1 MKTNLPLRVL
11 ALALG
16 LPFSLHL
23 QAQAPAPA
31 NSGAP
36 AAPAATAPA
45 APRRPVAADTEVW
58 EPQPKK
64 VTPGPFVSAP
74 PPSDA
79 IVLFDGKN
87 TDEWVNTTNKMPVAW
102 TVADGILTVNKTV
115 RSNIET
121 KRLFKNYQL
130 HLEWRVPANITGTD
144 QSRGNS
150 GVFLASTGMGDA
162 GYELQILDSYENKT
176 YANGMAGS
184 IYKQFIPLA
193 NPSRPAGEWN
203 VYDIAWIAPTFNE
216 DGAVKTLARV
226 TLLFNGVVV
235 QNNVELKGETLFV
248 GPPVY
253 KKYDSAPIK
262 LQTHGDPSPPNSF
275 RNIWVREN

>member
-1 MKTNLPLRVL
+1 MKTNRPLRIL
-11 ALALG
+11 AVVLG
-16 LPFSLHL
+16 LPLSLQL
-23 QAQAPAPA
+23 QAQTAVPA
-31 NSGAP
+31 NPSTPTAP
-36 AAPAATAPA
+36 AAATPA

-64 VTPGPFVSAP
+64 VTPAPLVSAP

-102 TVADGILTVNKTV
+102 TVADGVLTVNKAV

-121 KRLFKNYQL
+121 KRSFKNYQL
-130 HLEWRVPANITGTD
+130 HLEWRIPAAITGEG

-150 GVFLASTGMGDA
+150 GVFLASTGAGDA
-162 GYELQILDSYENKT
+162 GYEVQILDSYDNKT
-176 YANGMAGS
+176 YVNGMAAS

-203 VYDIAWIAPTFNE
+203 AYDIAWTAPTFND
-216 DGAVKTLARV
+216 DGTVKTPARV
-226 TLLFNGVVV
+226 TVHFNGVLVH
-235 QNNVELKGETLFV
+235 NNVELKGETLFV

-253 KKYDSAPIK
+253 KKYESAPIK
-262 LQTHGDPSPPNSF
+262 LQTHGDPSPPISF